1 MLSLVNYP
9 VLICCLTGWLF
20 SSLLKIPIFYI
31 LHRKVNIALA
41 FGTGGMPSSHAATM
55 TATTLAIG
63 LFGGFDQPLFAL
75 AIAISMIII
84 YDAAG
89 VRREAGYHAEA
100 LNKLVDE
107 WFAVT
112 KTPLVDQ
119 KRLKE
124 MLGHTPIEVVGGVLT
139 GLVSTLVLWLVWP
152 K

>member
-1 MLSLVNYP
+1 MANYP
-9 VLICCLTGWLF
+9 ELICCFVGWF
-20 SSLLKIPIFYI
+20 VSSLLKIPVYYF
-31 LHRKVNIALA
+31 LHRKVNFALA

-63 LFGGFDQPLFAL
+63 LFSGFDHPAFAL
-75 AIAISMIII
+75 AVAISLIVI

-89 VRREAGYHAEA
+89 VRREAGFHAEA

-107 WFAVT
+107 WFAVS
-112 KTPLVDQ
+112 KTPMEDR
-119 KRLKE
+119 KRMKE

-139 GLVSTLVLWLVWP
+139 GLATTLVLWLVWP

>member
-1 MLSLVNYP
+1 MATIANYP
-9 VLICCLTGWLF
+9 VLICCLTGWLL

-63 LFGGFDQPLFAL
+63 LFDGFDKPLFAL

-100 LNKLVDE
+100 LNRLVDE
-107 WFAVT
+107 WFVLT

-119 KRLKE
+119 KRMKE

-139 GLVSTLVLWLVWP
+139 GLVSTLVIWLVWP

>member
-1 MLSLVNYP
+1 MGVLANYP
-9 VLICCLTGWLF
+9 ELICCITGWLF
-20 SSLLKIPIFYI
+20 SSLLKIPVYYI

-63 LFGGFDQPLFAL
+63 LFGGFDEPLFAL
-75 AIAISMIII
+75 AIAISMIVI

-119 KRLKE
+119 KKMKE
-124 MLGHTPIEVVGGVLT
+124 MLGHTPIEVVGGVLA
-139 GLVSTLVLWLVWP
+139 GLVSTLVLWLIWP

>member
-1 MLSLVNYP
+1 MLANYP
-9 VLICCLTGWLF
+9 ELICCVVGWLV
-20 SSLLKIPIFYI
+20 SSLLKIPVYYFV
-31 LHRKVNIALA
+31 HHKVNFARA

-63 LFGGFDQPLFAL
+63 LFSGFDHPAFAI
-75 AIAISMIII
+75 AVAISMIVI

-107 WFAVT
+107 WFAIS

-119 KRLKE
+119 KRMKE

-139 GLVSTLVLWLVWP
+139 GLATTLVLWLVWP

>member
-1 MLSLVNYP
+1 MTALAGYP
-9 VLICCLTGWLF
+9 ELICCLAGWLF
-20 SSLLKIPIFYI
+20 SSLLKIPIFFI
-31 LHRKVNIALA
+31 LHRKLNIALA

-63 LFGGFDQPLFAL
+63 LFDGFNTPVFAL
-75 AIAISMIII
+75 AIAITMIII

-119 KRLKE
+119 KRMKE
-124 MLGHTPIEVVGGVLT
+124 MLGHTPIEVLGGVLT
-139 GLVSTLVLWLVWP
+139 GLVSTLVLWLIWP
-152 K
+152 

>member
-9 VLICCLTGWLF
+9 ELICCFVGWLF

-31 LHRKVNIALA
+31 LHRKLNIALA

-119 KRLKE
+119 KRMKE

>member
-1 MLSLVNYP
+1 MASLVHYP
-9 VLICCLTGWLF
+9 VLICCLTGWLL
-20 SSLLKIPIFYI
+20 SSILKIPIFYI
-31 LHRKVNIALA
+31 LHRKVNFALA

-63 LFGGFDQPLFAL
+63 LFDGFDKPLFAL

-107 WFAVT
+107 WFVLT